1 MTNSKTFAYGTL
13 GAAPTHFYSQG
24 VNTSFFSTYP
34 FLLTVL
40 WRTRLSSV
48 IGTMGVPSSSTATK
62 LIVEKI
68 AGHDA
73 IARRAHEIHQSGHGG
88 SADDNWF
95 RAERELLGI

>member
-1 MTNSKTFAYGTL
+1 
-13 GAAPTHFYSQG
+13 
-24 VNTSFFSTYP
+24 
-34 FLLTVL
+34 
-40 WRTRLSSV
+40 
-48 IGTMGVPSSSTATK
+48 MGVPSSSTATK